1 MWTSASRSMLQSDLA
16 VISVCVSRSQ
26 SPFINSLYHIN
37 LHKGVA
43 MFYTHLQC
51 KCTKPL
57 FWSQLS
63 LFVLDSSWYFSGPIR
78 PIRSMALSGMRGI
91 SALSDVSQMT
101 WQWMTRWHSQ
111 TVFYWQILPFACV
124 VILQFIVKGRL
135 RMPIWSETIY
145 DQLVIPGFFL
155 SLLFKCNNPRLW
167 IAAFTKSNRKKWLDC
182 CVIFVLKRKC
192 ISLSYFTVTEAIV
205 RKGAFI
211 QRTETLDET
220 GWIFAF
226 EKPMEGW

>member
-111 TVFYWQILPFACV
+111 TVFYWQISPFACV
-124 VILQFIVKGRL
+124 VHCKGKTGDADLVRNYL
-135 RMPIWSETIY
+135 RSACH
-145 DQLVIPGFFL
+145 PGLL
-155 SLLFKCNNPRLW
+155 SLS
-167 IAAFTKSNRKKWLDC
+167 AFQMQQSKALDS
-182 CVIFVLKRKC
+182 
-192 ISLSYFTVTEAIV
+192 SLHEI
-205 RKGAFI
+205 K
-211 QRTETLDET
+211 
-220 GWIFAF
+220 
-226 EKPMEGW
+226 